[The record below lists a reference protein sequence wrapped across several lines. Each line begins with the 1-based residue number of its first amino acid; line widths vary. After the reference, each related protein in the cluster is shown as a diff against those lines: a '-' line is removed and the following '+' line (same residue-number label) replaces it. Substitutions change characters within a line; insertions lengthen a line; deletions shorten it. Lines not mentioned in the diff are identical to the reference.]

1 LRSVVCT
8 GMAFATALRM
18 ARTDTLS
25 TQLDRLADA
34 DTGPYP
40 VVSLYLNLQ
49 PGQTGRDNFE
59 PFLRNEFGN
68 RLRTYPAG
76 GPERQSLEQD
86 EAKIRD
92 YVAGVP
98 AMLNGVAVFACSA
111 ADLFE
116 TIELAAPVD
125 EHRLYISDEPHLYPL
140 ARLIDEYPRFAVL
153 LADTQS
159 ARIFVIAANQLQ
171 QTEEVQGIKTRR
183 HKAGGWSQTRFQRHI
198 DNYREQHAKEVVET
212 LGRIAATESIDS
224 IVIAGDEVIVPLLK
238 AQLSKELAQK
248 IVDVVKLDIRA
259 PLKAILEAGMASM
272 RAKDVETDRERVDA
286 LVSAYRAGGLAVVG
300 GDSVRTALELGQ
312 VEELLIT
319 ADPAIIDPAGASIP
333 HPSNA
338 ERTPEEV
345 VADQLIVKARST
357 AARVRFIEDPAL
369 LLPYGGVGA
378 FLRFKL

>member
-1 LRSVVCT
+1 
-8 GMAFATALRM
+8 MAFATANHM
-18 ARTDTLS
+18 ARTDGLS

-59 PFLRNEFGN
+59 PFLRNEFDN

-76 GPERQSLEQD
+76 GPERESLEQD
-86 EAKIRD
+86 ATRIRD

-98 AMLNGVAVFACSA
+98 AMVNGLAVFACSA

-116 TIELAAPVD
+116 TIELAAPID
-125 EHRLYISDEPHLYPL
+125 QHRLYISDEPHLYPL

-159 ARIFVIAANQLQ
+159 ARIFVIAANDVQ

-212 LGRIAATESIDS
+212 LGRIVTAESIDS
-224 IVIAGDEVIVPLLK
+224 IIIAGDEVIVPLLK
-238 AQLSKELAQK
+238 AQLSKELTQK
-248 IVDVVKLDIRA
+248 IVDIVKLDIRS
-259 PLKAILEAGMASM
+259 PLKAILDTGMASM

-286 LVSAYRAGGLAVVG
+286 LISAYRAGGLAVVG
-300 GDSVRTALELGQ
+300 AESVRTALELGQ
-312 VEELLIT
+312 VEELVIT
-319 ADPAIIDPAGASIP
+319 ADPTIIDSAGATVP
-333 HPSNA
+333 PPSGT
-338 ERTPEEV
+338 ERTPEEM
-345 VADQLIVKARST
+345 VADELIVKARST
-357 AARVRFIEDPAL
+357 AARLRFIEDPAL
-369 LLPYGGVGA
+369 LAPYGGVGA

>member
-1 LRSVVCT
+1 
-8 GMAFATALRM
+8 MAP
-18 ARTDTLS
+18 TDTLS
-25 TQLDRLADA
+25 AQLDRLAEA

-59 PFLRNEFGN
+59 PFLRNEFN
-68 RLRTYPAG
+68 DRLRTYPVG

-86 EAKIRD
+86 AAKIRD
-92 YVAGVP
+92 YVASVP
-98 AMLNGVAVFACSA
+98 AMVNGLAVFACSA
-111 ADLFE
+111 AGLFE
-116 TIELAAPVD
+116 TLELAAPI
-125 EHRLYISDEPHLYPL
+125 EQHRVYISDEPHLYPL

-159 ARIFVIAANQLQ
+159 ARIFVIAANHVQH
-171 QTEEVQGIKTRR
+171 TEEVEGTKTRR

-212 LGRIAATESIDS
+212 LGRIVTAESIDS

-238 AQLSKELAQK
+238 AQLSKELASK
-248 IVDVVKLDIRA
+248 IVDIVKLDMRA
-259 PLKAILEAGMASM
+259 PLKAILDAGMASM

-300 GDSVRTALELGQ
+300 SERVRRALELGQ
-312 VEELLIT
+312 VEQLVIT
-319 ADPAIIDPAGASIP
+319 ADPTTIDPACASLP
-333 HPSNA
+333 PVSGA
-338 ERTPEEV
+338 ERTAEEV
-345 VADQLIVKARST
+345 VADELIVKARST
-357 AARVRFIEDPAL
+357 AARVRFIEDRAL
-369 LLPYGGVGA
+369 LAPYGGAAA